1 MSSIQDSLY
10 PLVFPLASLPQGFRP
25 TTPDGLRTSA
35 RALTGMQKEAVVAG
49 ASGPAWR
56 MVCDEGPYL
65 NGTDL
70 APFPLG
76 FFCAGMASSYCAALL
91 QLLQSQNIPFRKLK
105 LLQDNR
111 YSMEGSALAGTMRG
125 SALPVQLQLVI
136 DSPLRSSELQLL
148 LETAMAHSPAAALLR
163 SAQASAFSLQ
173 HNGTV
178 LDLQTVK
185 SINAAS
191 PPCPDG
197 FDQLQPQSGWRADD
211 ALIYKLRSAEVLQ
224 GVSGGAGSSLTAEQ
238 KRVLHMQGDC
248 SVRDDG
254 LIEVVVELFQPLGS
268 TFRFLVDPAGERAPA
283 PMAYLSAG
291 IAFCYLT
298 QIGRYT
304 AIRKLPLQDYRIVQ
318 DTCFSMPG
326 PSREKADFAP
336 VCTHVYLDSSQTDDY
351 ACQVLGMGEQTCFLH
366 AACRQSVPV
375 ELQELSRAIPVV
387 P

>member
-1 MSSIQDSLY
+1 MDSSQ
-10 PLVFPLASLPQGFRP
+10 LPQGMSC
-25 TTPDGLRTSA
+25 LRSSA
-35 RALTGMQKEAVVAG
+35 RALEGMQKEAVVAG
-49 ASGPAWR
+49 MDGPAWR

-76 FFCAGMASSYCAALL
+76 FFCAGMASSYLSALL
-91 QLLQSQNIPFRKLK
+91 VLLQQRNIPFRKLR

-125 SALPVQLQLVI
+125 SALPVQVQLVI
-136 DSPLRSSELQLL
+136 DSPLRSSELHVL
-148 LETAMAHSPAAALLR
+148 LEQAVTLSPAAALLR

-173 HNGTV
+173 HNGRV
-178 LDLQTVK
+178 LDLQSVV
-185 SINAAS
+185 SIPAAM
-191 PPCPDG
+191 PACPEG
-197 FDQLQPQSGWRADD
+197 FDQLQPDPDWPAGD
-211 ALIYKLRSAEVLQ
+211 ALIRKLRSAEVLQ
-224 GVSGGAGSSLTAEQ
+224 GVSGGAGSSLSAEQ
-238 KRVLHMQGDC
+238 KRILHMQGNC
-248 SVRDDG
+248 SVREDG

-268 TFRFLVDPAGERAPA
+268 TFRFLVDPAGESAPA

-304 AIRKLPLQDYRIVQ
+304 AIRKLHLQDYRIVQ
-318 DTCFSMPG
+318 DSSFSLPNTTQ
-326 PSREKADFAP
+326 EKAVFAP
-336 VCTHVYLDSSQTDDY
+336 VHTHVYFESSQPDEY
-351 ACQVLGMGEQTCFLH
+351 ACQALTMGEQTCFLH

-375 ELQELSRAIPVV
+375 ELLELNRAIPVV